1 MPSPLKPSLP
11 QAALVVVA
19 MLGCAIFM
27 RPAAVE
33 GKEISQPPFP
43 QRIHAPPLP
52 EGLTWLN
59 TAGPLELADL
69 RGKFVLMDFWTFCC
83 INCMHIL
90 PELAALEHAYPNEL
104 VVLGVHS
111 AKFATEK
118 ESQNIADAILR
129 YRIKHPVIN
138 DADHRVWDRFEV
150 QAWPTLLLIDPEG
163 YIVWA
168 HSGETTAERV
178 EAVLKRALPY
188 YRQKGL
194 VDSTPLRFDIE
205 SQRARPTPLRFP
217 GKILADQSGGRL
229 LVADSG
235 HNRIVVARLDGTLLE
250 TVGSGSPGDAD
261 GDFARAEF
269 NDPQGMALRGQ
280 LLYVA
285 DNLNHEI
292 RKVDFD
298 ARRVTTVAGVGRPSH
313 DPPRMRSSAARKTAL
328 SSPWDLWIH
337 GDELYIAMAGIHQ
350 IWRMRLDETSIGPYA
365 GNGREDIVDG
375 PLLPRQAYEPGY
387 ASFAQPSGLTS
398 DGTWLYVA
406 DSEGSSIRA
415 VPLPRTHH
423 APRDAGP
430 HAEREEYVQPP
441 ASGLADR
448 LVRTVVGTS
457 QLAANRLFTF
467 GDADGPSG
475 QVLFQHP
482 IGLVYA
488 QGRIYVADTYNNK
501 IRVVNPKTGATTTLA
516 GTGRP
521 GRSDAPAQFDE
532 PAGITAAGGKLYVA
546 DTNNHLIRV
555 IELKDGRVST
565 LSLAGLTPPKP
576 PAASARPSLAGA
588 DHERLPLAVVRP
600 EKGTIRFDVTLRFP
614 PGYKINPQA
623 PPAYW
628 IEPAAEGTPHAP
640 REGVGGTPHAPREGV
655 GGTPHAP
662 REGERHA
669 ERDEYS
675 TAPGGPVRRTSLEHL
690 VRLERSLA
698 TFPIELPVDA
708 ASGRDALRVGL
719 SYYYCREGA
728 EGLCKVGSVVWTVP
742 LELKPD
748 APATSIALVHRV
760 K

>member
-1 MPSPLKPSLP
+1 MPTPGKLSLP
-11 QAALVVVA
+11 QAALLAAVI
-19 MLGCAIFM
+19 LSCWIF
-27 RPAAVE
+27 PGLAAVE
-33 GKEISQPPFP
+33 GKEISEPPFR

-69 RGKFVLMDFWTFCC
+69 RGKFVLVDFWTFCC

-90 PELAALEHAYPNEL
+90 PELAALERAYPNEL
-104 VVLGVHS
+104 VVIGVHS

-118 ESQNIADAILR
+118 ESKNIADAILR

-194 VDSTPLRFDIE
+194 MDQTPLRFDML

-217 GKILADQSGGRL
+217 GKILADEAGGRL
-229 LVADSG
+229 LIADSG

-269 NDPQGMALRGQ
+269 NDPQGMAMRGQ
-280 LLYVA
+280 VLYVA

-313 DPPRMRSSAARKTAL
+313 DPPRMRGSSPKKTAL

-337 GDELYIAMAGIHQ
+337 GEELYIAMAGIHQ

-365 GNGREDIVDG
+365 GNGLEDIVDG

-387 ASFAQPSGLTS
+387 ASFAQPSGLAS
-398 DGTWLYVA
+398 DGAWLYVA

-415 VPLPRTHH
+415 VPL
-423 APRDAGP
+423 APRG
-430 HAEREEYVQPP
+430 
-441 ASGLADR
+441 

-475 QVLFQHP
+475 QALFQHP
-482 IGLVYA
+482 LGVVYD

-501 IRVVNPKTGATTTLA
+501 IRAVHPKTGVTTTLA

-546 DTNNHLIRV
+546 DTNNHLVRM

-576 PAASARPSLAGA
+576 PAATGRPSLAGA
-588 DHERLPLAVVRP
+588 DQERLPLAVVRA
-600 EKGTIRFDVTLRFP
+600 EKGMIRFDVTLRFP
-614 PGYKINPQA
+614 PGFKINPQA

-628 IEPAAEGTPHAP
+628 IEPAGQ
-640 REGVGGTPHAPREGV
+640 
-655 GGTPHAP
+655 GTPHAP

-669 ERDEYS
+669 ERDEYN

-690 VRLERSLA
+690 VRLDKSLA
-698 TFPIELPVDA
+698 SFPIKLPVDA
-708 ASGRDALRVGL
+708 AAGRDVLRVGL

-760 K
+760 QR